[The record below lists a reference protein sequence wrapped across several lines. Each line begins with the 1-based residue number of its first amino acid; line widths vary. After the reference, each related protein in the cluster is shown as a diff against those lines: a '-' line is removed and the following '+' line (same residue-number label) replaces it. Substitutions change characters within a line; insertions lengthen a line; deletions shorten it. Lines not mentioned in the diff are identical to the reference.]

1 VLAALSIVIARS
13 YPAGRLLEVAIACTE
28 AITPESFLD
37 HLHLLSMDVCVYF
50 CGQPLACLARLSTIL
65 AAWHGLRASLS
76 SCCLMATSTIE
87 ASSTFEPAVL
97 ALARRRRAGG
107 AVWRCILLDVI
118 ITAREL
124 RRCISAAFTLLG
136 VRLAICVQLHFLI
149 KSVNKF

>member
-37 HLHLLSMDVCVYF
+37 HLHLLSMDF

-76 SCCLMATSTIE
+76 SCCLMPASTIE

-97 ALARRRRAGG
+97 ALARRRRADG

-124 RRCISAAFTLLG
+124 RRCISATFTLLG

>member
-1 VLAALSIVIARS
+1 MLAALSIVIARS

-37 HLHLLSMDVCVYF
+37 HLHLLSMDF